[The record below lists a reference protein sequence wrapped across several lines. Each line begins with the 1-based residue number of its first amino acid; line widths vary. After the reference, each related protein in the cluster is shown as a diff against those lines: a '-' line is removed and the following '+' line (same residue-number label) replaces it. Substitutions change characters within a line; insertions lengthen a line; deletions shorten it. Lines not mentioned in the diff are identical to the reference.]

1 MNMKAAGLLFAAGF
15 ALLPLFAAENVP
27 AVSKVGKT
35 SVYQPQKYAFAQKAD
50 IYNAQNK
57 YGFTIV
63 QSKPTGEN
71 PPHTQFRLAAGQTGF
86 CPLVNFLKITVNGI
100 PNTVIDPKVGDFVP
114 WKEKNLAGCEA
125 KFNFDGAK
133 LILRFWMRP
142 DSPVLW
148 GSLRPAP
155 DSIEPVRKIELGFSA
170 ITSKLAQKN
179 KKVLWS
185 GVYEREA
192 VTPARKLEQRQKVW
206 DLTPKDTYI
215 VLQDKKFDG
224 SSEEKGT
231 GPVMILLDHGCIA
244 KAELVLRNQWTTS
257 LSAVLKP
264 DFKEFKFGLWQQNPR
279 ISNAAFAEKLKTEKA
294 AFTR

>member
-1 MNMKAAGLLFAAGF
+1 MKKAWIFLAAGCL
-15 ALLPLFAAENVP
+15 ALSLSAAENTPVG
-27 AVSKVGKT
+27 VKVGKT
-35 SVYQPQKYAFAQKAD
+35 HVYQPQKYAFARAAT
-50 IYNAQNK
+50 IHNAQNK
-57 YGFTIV
+57 YSFIIV
-63 QSKPTGEN
+63 QSKPAGEK
-71 PPHTQFRLAAGQTGF
+71 PPRTQFWLAGGQTGF
-86 CPLVNFLKITVNGI
+86 CSLVNFLKITVNDI
-100 PNTVIDPKVGDFVP
+100 PNSVIDPKIRDFVP
-114 WKEKNLAGCEA
+114 WEEQNLAGCEA
-125 KFNFDGAK
+125 KFSFNGAK

-170 ITSKLAQKN
+170 IVSELAQKN

-192 VTPARKLEQRQKVW
+192 VTPVRKLEQRQKVW
-206 DLTPKDTYI
+206 ELTPQDTYI
-215 VLQDKKFDG
+215 VLQDRKFDG
-224 SSEEKGT
+224 SSAEKGT
-231 GPVMILLDHGCIA
+231 GPVMILLDHDCIH

-257 LSAVLKP
+257 LSVILNP

-279 ISNAAFAEKLKTEKA
+279 ISNAEFAEKLKTEKA

>member
-1 MNMKAAGLLFAAGF
+1 MKTAWLFLTAGCLVFPLL
-15 ALLPLFAAENVP
+15 AAENAPVS
-27 AVSKVGKT
+27 SKVGGT
-35 SVYQPQKYAFAQKAD
+35 RVYQQQKYSFAHRAD

-57 YGFTIV
+57 YGFIIA
-63 QSKPTGEN
+63 QSKPAGEK
-71 PPHTQFRLAAGQTGF
+71 PPRTQFWMAAGQTGF
-86 CPLVNFLKITVNGI
+86 CPLVNFLKITVNDI
-100 PNTVIDPKVGDFVP
+100 PNSVIDPEVGDLVP

-133 LILRFWMRP
+133 LILRFYMRP

-279 ISNAAFAEKLKTEKA
+279 ISNAAFAEKLKMEKA

>member
-63 QSKPTGEN
+63 QSKPAGGN
-71 PPHTQFRLAAGQTGF
+71 PPRTQFRLAAGQTGF

-100 PNTVIDPKVGDFVP
+100 PNTVIDPKVMDFVP

-133 LILRFWMRP
+133 VILRFWMRP

-155 DSIEPVRKIELGFSA
+155 DTLEEIKSAQVSFSA
-170 ITSKLAQKN
+170 IVSKLAKEN
-179 KKVLWS
+179 KKVLWTK
-185 GVYEREA
+185 VYEREA
-192 VTPARKLEQRQKVW
+192 VTPARTLAQRQKIW
-206 DLTPKDTYI
+206 ELAPQDSYL

-224 SSEEKGT
+224 SSAEKGD
-231 GPVMILLDHGCIA
+231 GPVMILLDHESIDNA
-244 KAELVLRNQWTTS
+244 KLLLRSNWTTT
-257 LSAVLKP
+257 LAIALKP
-264 DFKEFKFGLWQQNPR
+264 GFKNFEFGLWQQETR
-279 ISNAAFAEKLKTEKA
+279 ISNAAFAEKLKAEKA

>member
-1 MNMKAAGLLFAAGF
+1 MKTAWLLFAAGCL
-15 ALLPLFAAENVP
+15 ALPLLAGENAP
-27 AVSKVGKT
+27 AGSKVGKT
-35 SVYQPQKYAFAQKAD
+35 SVYQQQKYSFAQRAD

-57 YGFTIV
+57 YGFIIV
-63 QSKPTGEN
+63 QSKPAGEK
-71 PPHTQFRLAAGQTGF
+71 PPRTQFWLAAGQTGF
-86 CPLVNFLKITVNGI
+86 CSLVNFLKITVNGF
-100 PNTVIDPKVGDFVP
+100 PNSVIDPEIGDFVP
-114 WKEKNLAGCEA
+114 WKEKTLAGCEA

-170 ITSKLAQKN
+170 IVSELAQKN

-206 DLTPKDTYI
+206 ELTPQDTWL
-215 VLQDKKFDG
+215 VLQDRKFDG
-224 SSEEKGT
+224 SSAEKGA

-244 KAELVLRNQWTTS
+244 KAELTLRNQWTAR
-257 LSAVLKP
+257 LNANLNP

-279 ISNAAFAEKLKTEKA
+279 ISNAEFAEKLKTEKA
-294 AFTR
+294 AFTW

>member
-1 MNMKAAGLLFAAGF
+1 MKKAWMLLAAGCLA
-15 ALLPLFAAENVP
+15 LPLFAGENAP
-27 AVSKVGKT
+27 AGSKVGKT
-35 SVYQPQKYAFAQKAD
+35 SVYQPQKYAFARKAD

-57 YGFTIV
+57 YGFIIV
-63 QSKPTGEN
+63 QSKPAGEK
-71 PPHTQFRLAAGQTGF
+71 PPRTQFWLDAGQTGF
-86 CPLVNFLKITVNGI
+86 CSLVNFLKITVNDI
-100 PNTVIDPKVGDFVP
+100 PNSVIDPKIGDFVP

-155 DSIEPVRKIELGFSA
+155 DSIEPVRKIKLDFSA
-170 ITSKLAQKN
+170 VISKLAQKN

-206 DLTPKDTYI
+206 ELTPQDTWL
-215 VLQDKKFDG
+215 VLQDRKFDG
-224 SSEEKGT
+224 SSAEKGT
-231 GPVMILLDHGCIA
+231 GPVMILLDHSCIA
-244 KAELVLRNQWTTS
+244 KAELTLRSQWTAG
-257 LSAVLKP
+257 LSILLNP

-279 ISNAAFAEKLKTEKA
+279 ISNAAFAEKLKAEKA